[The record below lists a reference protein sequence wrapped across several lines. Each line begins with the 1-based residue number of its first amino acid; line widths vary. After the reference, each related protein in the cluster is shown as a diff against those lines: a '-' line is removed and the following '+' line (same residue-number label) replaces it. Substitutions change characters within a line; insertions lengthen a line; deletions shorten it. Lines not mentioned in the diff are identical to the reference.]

1 MANFFGDMLERQAK
15 VETPKWIDDI
25 QFRKV
30 VTPKLNVEFD
40 TNTILQ
46 KNVTAN
52 RIENVGNIRE
62 LKVTLTDKQLQVF
75 AINELAKTL
84 RGRHYKVTANVK
96 DGVAVCN
103 VNFENNPFEYE
114 FVYNDIDGVITPSKT
129 FTARCG
135 EDVEEYPFNNAG
147 IEDSFED
154 SKNID
159 TKKSIKTK
167 NARSDYSII
176 TRYEIVQRCNNKLTL
191 AKELIEKNIKEENI
205 VAVGS
210 NEYASIYDV
219 NMLFPDMREGMEKQ
233 ESHTFN
239 YVDNKVSERIN
250 EKKTANRLAIEAI
263 SRMNENFHID
273 KIVSASR
280 DNDTFKVKSVI
291 AHNNIRDEYTFVFD
305 ISKEKISH
313 LAGIEDESNLYS
325 VNQLVNKFK
334 EEDAN
339 VAEYISESEPTA
351 DGYVYS
357 INQITKR
364 LSKYVPK
371 SEVENL
377 IQNWF
382 ATNKVSK
389 ITSDKI
395 ASKYS
400 VSELIRTAKF
410 LSKDDVEDIQKQ
422 QRKFGEDERFYF
434 YEVQDGDTRNE
445 LAKKARDDYKNSLV
459 KKIGKYFSNFDVEVL
474 GGGEISIRFNSPD
487 GKNRS
492 VFAYV
497 EDGDIYCYVGEN
509 TYALNKLQEMFKTSE
524 LLSAYAIPQNENLS
538 QKHKLIISSMQF
550 ANKLKD
556 YLTTEQVNELIQ
568 NLISDGKLVDI
579 GSDKYASKYSFNQL
593 LNEYTNPIDKEI
605 KAHNLVKSNRT
616 TLMKLVRNYINDGDT
631 RTAVALNNV
640 EKEYTRLYDEISKYV
655 NNFKLNVI
663 GGNKAIIA
671 FVSEDGKNRNVV
683 IGYDNNDI
691 MCVVGNKEI
700 PIKNLADRFKTN
712 PVLKQYVADGTPNES
727 DRIIISKRMIHKYL
741 EDILNEDDIDDFVSE
756 QVSNNNL
763 IPLTGDNR
771 IFASEMSFEDLI
783 RNCNCD
789 VDKALR
795 KNNLL
800 KKSKVEDKKF
810 DLEDVQDC
818 DTRNAKKILTEADF
832 KVQFNNALPDN
843 IECVE
848 FNDISVSDVYA
859 RCIASV
865 FNKTNGLTITANFDM
880 RVHDGMINTDSI
892 SNLDYMFNLST
903 VNKHYNKF
911 NDISDHNHK
920 VIISKRVLKEK
931 LEKIANLDN
940 IDAVIKQWEDT
951 NKIVSISDDKFVSE
965 YSVEDLISSSN
976 IVAYSDDEVQARYNK
991 SKINTLVVPKE
1002 YHVQDSDI
1010 KILSNV
1016 TDGKTKDHLNDIK
1029 NECNS
1034 MLDELVAKNMVTSS
1048 RVSKI
1053 REAIN
1058 NAGDYTELDDISKN
1072 INRYME

>member
-1 MANFFGDMLERQAK
+1 MANFFGDMLERQAN

-25 QFRKV
+25 QFSKV
-30 VTPKLNVEFD
+30 VTPKLNIEFD

-52 RIENVGNIRE
+52 RIENIGNIRE

-96 DGVAVCN
+96 DGVAVCS
-103 VNFENNPFEYE
+103 VNFENNPYEYE
-114 FVYNDIDGVITPSKT
+114 FIYNDIDGVITPSKT

-219 NMLFPDMREGMEKQ
+219 SMLFPDMREGMEKQ
-233 ESHTFN
+233 ASHTFN

-280 DNDTFKVKSVI
+280 DKDTFKVKSII

-305 ISKEKISH
+305 IAKEKISH
-313 LAGIEDESNLYS
+313 LAEIEDETHSYS
-325 VNQLVNKFK
+325 VNQLINKFK

-339 VAEYISESEPTA
+339 VAEYISDSEPTA

-364 LSKYVPK
+364 LSKYISKDNV
-371 SEVENL
+371 NDL
-377 IQNWF
+377 INDWF
-382 ATNKVSK
+382 INKKVSR
-389 ITSDKI
+389 ITDDKI

-410 LSKDDVEDIQKQ
+410 LSKDDISDIQEQ
-422 QRKFGEDERFYF
+422 QKKFGENERFYF

-445 LAKKARDDYKNSLV
+445 LANKAREDYKNDLV
-459 KKIGKYFSNFDVEVL
+459 HKISKYFSNFDVDVL
-474 GGGEISIRFNSPD
+474 GGGELAIRFNSPD
-487 GKNRS
+487 GKNRTVS
-492 VFAYV
+492 AYE
-497 EDGDIYCYVGEN
+497 EDGDVYCRVVEN
-509 TYALNKLQEMFKTSE
+509 TYALNILQNMFKTSE
-524 LLSAYAIPQNENLS
+524 LLSVYATPQNENLS
-538 QKHKLIISSMQF
+538 QNNKLIISKKQF
-550 ANKLKD
+550 SNKLKD
-556 YLTTEQVNELIQ
+556 YLTSEQVNKFIEDLV
-568 NLISDGKLVDI
+568 SDNKLHVV
-579 GSDKYASKYSFNQL
+579 GMDKYASEYSFNQL
-593 LNEYTNPIDKEI
+593 LNEYTNPINKNI
-605 KAHNLVKSNRT
+605 KAENIEKSNRT
-616 TLMKLVRNYINDGDT
+616 ELMELVRNYITDGDT
-631 RTAVALNNV
+631 RTSIALSNSEKKYSDIYNRVA
-640 EKEYTRLYDEISKYV
+640 KYISD
-655 NNFKLNVI
+655 FKLNVL
-663 GGNKAIIA
+663 GGNKIIIS
-671 FVSEDGKNRNVV
+671 FVSKDGKQRN
-683 IGYDNNDI
+683 IYAGYDNNDI
-691 MCVVGNKEI
+691 MCVVGNKEVS
-700 PIKNLADRFKTN
+700 IKNLADRFKTN

-741 EDILNEDDIDDFVSE
+741 EDILDENDIEKFVNE
-756 QVSNNNL
+756 QVSDNNL

-771 IFASEMSFEDLI
+771 IFASDMSFEDLI
-783 RNCNCD
+783 RNCNFD
-789 VDKALR
+789 VDKTLR
-795 KNNLL
+795 KKNLL

-818 DTRNAKKILTEADF
+818 DIRNAKKMLTEAEF

-859 RCIASV
+859 RCTASV

-920 VIISKRVLKEK
+920 VIISKRVLKER

-951 NKIVSISDDKFVSE
+951 NKIKSISDDKFVSE
-965 YSVEDLISSSN
+965 YSIEDLISFSN
-976 IVAYSDDEVQARYNK
+976 IVAYSDDEVKARYNK
-991 SKINTLVVPKE
+991 SKVNTLVVPKE

-1016 TDGKTKDHLNDIK
+1016 EDGKTKDHLNDIK
-1029 NECNS
+1029 KECNS
-1034 MLDELVAKNMVTSS
+1034 MLDELIAKNMVTSS

-1058 NAGDYTELDDISKN
+1058 NAEDYTELDDISKN

>member
-114 FVYNDIDGVITPSKT
+114 FVYNDIDGVITPSKI

-233 ESHTFN
+233 ASHTFN

-280 DNDTFKVKSVI
+280 DNDTFKVKSIV

-305 ISKEKISH
+305 VVKEKISR
-313 LAGIEDESNLYS
+313 LAGIEDETNSYS

-334 EEDAN
+334 EDDAN

-364 LSKYVPK
+364 LSKYISKDNVK
-371 SEVENL
+371 DL
-377 IQNWF
+377 INDWF
-382 ATNKVSK
+382 VNKKVSR
-389 ITSDKI
+389 ITDDKI

-410 LSKDDVEDIQKQ
+410 LSKDDISDIQEQ
-422 QRKFGEDERFYF
+422 QKKFGENERFYF
-434 YEVQDGDTRNE
+434 YEVQDGDTRSE
-445 LAKKARDDYKNSLV
+445 LAKKAREDYKNSLV
-459 KKIGKYFSNFDVEVL
+459 HKISKYFSNFDVDVL
-474 GGGEISIRFNSPD
+474 GGGELAIRFNSPD
-487 GKNRS
+487 GKNRTVS
-492 VFAYV
+492 AYE
-497 EDGDIYCYVGEN
+497 EDGDVYCRVGEN
-509 TYALNKLQEMFKTSE
+509 TYALNKLQDMFKTSE
-524 LLSAYAIPQNENLS
+524 LLSVYATPQNENLS
-538 QKHKLIISSMQF
+538 QNNKLIISKKQF
-550 ANKLKD
+550 TNKLKD
-556 YLTTEQVNELIQ
+556 YLTSEQVNKFIEDLV
-568 NLISDGKLVDI
+568 SDDKLHVV
-579 GSDKYASKYSFNQL
+579 GMDKYASEYSFNQL
-593 LNEYTNPIDKEI
+593 LNEYTKPINKNI
-605 KAHNLVKSNRT
+605 KTDNLVKSNRT
-616 TLMKLVRNYINDGDT
+616 ELMELVRNYINDGDT
-631 RTAVALNNV
+631 RTSIALSSSEKKYSDIYNRVA
-640 EKEYTRLYDEISKYV
+640 KYISD
-655 NNFKLNVI
+655 FKLNVL
-663 GGNKAIIA
+663 GGNRVVIS
-671 FVSEDGKNRNVV
+671 FVSKDGKQRN
-683 IGYDNNDI
+683 IYASYDNNNI

-741 EDILNEDDIDDFVSE
+741 EDILNENDIDSFVSE
-756 QVSNNNL
+756 QISNNNL

-771 IFASEMSFEDLI
+771 IFEYEMSFEDLI
-783 RNCNCD
+783 RNCNYD

-795 KNNLL
+795 KKNLL

-818 DTRNAKKILTEADF
+818 DTRNAKKTLTEADF

-859 RCIASV
+859 RCTASV

-911 NDISDHNHK
+911 NDISNHNHK
-920 VIISKRVLKEK
+920 VIISKRVLKER

-951 NKIVSISDDKFVSE
+951 NKITSVSDDKFVSE
-965 YSVEDLISSSN
+965 YSIEDLISSSN
-976 IVAYSDDEVQARYNK
+976 IVAYSDDEVKARYNK

-1002 YHVQDSDI
+1002 HHVQDSDI

-1029 NECNS
+1029 KECNN
-1034 MLDELVAKNMVTSS
+1034 MLDGLIAKNMVTSS

-1058 NAGDYTELDDISKN
+1058 NAEDYTELDDISKN

>member
-1 MANFFGDMLERQAK
+1 
-15 VETPKWIDDI
+15 
-25 QFRKV
+25 
-30 VTPKLNVEFD
+30 
-40 TNTILQ
+40 
-46 KNVTAN
+46 
-52 RIENVGNIRE
+52 
-62 LKVTLTDKQLQVF
+62 
-75 AINELAKTL
+75 
-84 RGRHYKVTANVK
+84 
-96 DGVAVCN
+96 
-103 VNFENNPFEYE
+103 
-114 FVYNDIDGVITPSKT
+114 
-129 FTARCG
+129 
-135 EDVEEYPFNNAG
+135 
-147 IEDSFED
+147 
-154 SKNID
+154 
-159 TKKSIKTK
+159 
-167 NARSDYSII
+167 
-176 TRYEIVQRCNNKLTL
+176 
-191 AKELIEKNIKEENI
+191 
-205 VAVGS
+205 
-210 NEYASIYDV
+210 
-219 NMLFPDMREGMEKQ
+219 
-233 ESHTFN
+233 
-239 YVDNKVSERIN
+239 
-250 EKKTANRLAIEAI
+250 
-263 SRMNENFHID
+263 
-273 KIVSASR
+273 
-280 DNDTFKVKSVI
+280 
-291 AHNNIRDEYTFVFD
+291 
-305 ISKEKISH
+305 
-313 LAGIEDESNLYS
+313 
-325 VNQLVNKFK
+325 
-334 EEDAN
+334 
-339 VAEYISESEPTA
+339 
-351 DGYVYS
+351 
-357 INQITKR
+357 
-364 LSKYVPK
+364 
-371 SEVENL
+371 
-377 IQNWF
+377 
-382 ATNKVSK
+382 
-389 ITSDKI
+389 
-395 ASKYS
+395 
-400 VSELIRTAKF
+400 
-410 LSKDDVEDIQKQ
+410 
-422 QRKFGEDERFYF
+422 
-434 YEVQDGDTRNE
+434 
-445 LAKKARDDYKNSLV
+445 
-459 KKIGKYFSNFDVEVL
+459 
-474 GGGEISIRFNSPD
+474 
-487 GKNRS
+487 
-492 VFAYV
+492 
-497 EDGDIYCYVGEN
+497 
-509 TYALNKLQEMFKTSE
+509 
-524 LLSAYAIPQNENLS
+524 
-538 QKHKLIISSMQF
+538 MQF

-655 NNFKLNVI
+655 NNFKLNVL

-859 RCIASV
+859 RCTASV

-911 NDISDHNHK
+911 NDVSDHNHK

-951 NKIVSISDDKFVSE
+951 NKITSVSDDKFVSE
-965 YSVEDLISSSN
+965 YSIEDLISSSN
-976 IVAYSDDEVQARYNK
+976 IVAYSDDEVQSRYNK

-1058 NAGDYTELDDISKN
+1058 NAEDYTELDDISKN

>member
-52 RIENVGNIRE
+52 RIDNIGNIRE

-233 ESHTFN
+233 ASHTFN

-263 SRMNENFHID
+263 SKMNENFHID

-305 ISKEKISH
+305 VVKEKISH
-313 LAGIEDESNLYS
+313 LAEIEDETHSYS
-325 VNQLVNKFK
+325 VNQLINKFK

-364 LSKYVPK
+364 LSKYISKDNVK
-371 SEVENL
+371 DL
-377 IQNWF
+377 INDWF
-382 ATNKVSK
+382 INKKVSR
-389 ITSDKI
+389 ITDDKI

-459 KKIGKYFSNFDVEVL
+459 KKIGKYFSNFDVDVL
-474 GGGEISIRFNSPD
+474 GGGELAIRFNSPD
-487 GKNRS
+487 GKNRTVS
-492 VFAYV
+492 AYE
-497 EDGDIYCYVGEN
+497 EDGDVYCRVGEN
-509 TYALNKLQEMFKTSE
+509 TYALNKLQDMFKTSE
-524 LLSAYAIPQNENLS
+524 LLSVYATPQNENLS
-538 QKHKLIISSMQF
+538 QNNKLIISKKQF
-550 ANKLKD
+550 TNKLKD
-556 YLTTEQVNELIQ
+556 YLTSEQVSKFIEDLV
-568 NLISDGKLVDI
+568 SDNKLYVV
-579 GSDKYASKYSFNQL
+579 GMDKYASKYSFNQL
-593 LNEYTNPIDKEI
+593 LNEYTKPINKNI
-605 KAHNLVKSNRT
+605 KTDNLVKSNRT
-616 TLMKLVRNYINDGDT
+616 MLMELVRNYIVDGDT
-631 RTAVALNNV
+631 RTSIALSNS
-640 EKEYTRLYDEISKYV
+640 EKKYSDIYNRIAKYISD
-655 NNFKLNVI
+655 FKLDVL
-663 GGNKAIIA
+663 GGNKIVIS
-671 FVSEDGKNRNVV
+671 FVSEDGKQRKICAN
-683 IGYDNNDI
+683 YDNDNI

-700 PIKNLADRFKTN
+700 SIKNLAGRFKTN

-727 DRIIISKRMIHKYL
+727 DRIIISKRMIHTYL
-741 EDILNEDDIDDFVSE
+741 EDILNENDIDNFVDE

-763 IPLTGDNR
+763 MPLTHDNR

-783 RNCNCD
+783 RNCHYD
-789 VDKALR
+789 VDKELR
-795 KNNLL
+795 KKNLL

-818 DTRNAKKILTEADF
+818 DTRNAKKTLTEADF

-859 RCIASV
+859 RCTASV

-911 NDISDHNHK
+911 NDISNHNHK

-951 NKIVSISDDKFVSE
+951 NKITSVSDDKFVSE
-965 YSVEDLISSSN
+965 YSIEDLISSSN
-976 IVAYSDDEVQARYNK
+976 IVAYSDDEVKARYNK

-1029 NECNS
+1029 KECNS
-1034 MLDELVAKNMVTSS
+1034 MLDALVAKNMVTSS

-1058 NAGDYTELDDISKN
+1058 NAEDYTELDDISKN